1 VSVLGPYEQM
11 RARHRWYVPQRYNIA
26 FDVCDKHSRGKLA
39 MIWEDSLGNERRVL
53 WGELQDLSNRFANLL
68 RSRDVRRGDRVAVML
83 PPLPETAA
91 AIIGILKI
99 GAVGITMSLLWS
111 DESLKYRLNDSRAK
125 VLITDDHN
133 VDHGVGDVVEQVM
146 LLDYGLLE
154 GVSGSFDTVD
164 TSAEEPAMIYYTS
177 GSMGPP
183 KGVVV
188 AHRSL
193 LGHNEFEYIQD
204 LRENELS
211 YWMGDWAWGVYKIL
225 GPWRL
230 GAVNV
235 VYRSEHR
242 YDAEKLLAVL
252 SKYEVTNVFLN
263 PTGIRLMMAVENA
276 SERYPQNFRVVG
288 SSNEPLGVREST
300 WFREQFGVT
309 ILESY
314 GMTEAYPMTGN
325 FLTMPVKEG
334 SIGRPVPGWDVQI
347 LDENEEPVLVGEQ
360 GEICLRARSNPQ
372 YPLGYW
378 DRPEKTREDFG
389 GEWFH
394 SKDAAYQDEDGYL
407 WHMGRADDLI
417 KSAGYRIS
425 PYEVEVACVK
435 HPAVSEAAVVGSPD
449 ERRGQVVKAFLIL
462 AEGYEPSEELADEIK
477 KFVRQ
482 RHSTFAYPRRIEFV
496 EELPRSQSGKVSRA
510 PLRQSEAKKSKKSH
524 AL

>member
-1 VSVLGPYEQM
+1 
-11 RARHRWYVPQRYNIA
+11 
-26 FDVCDKHSRGKLA
+26 
-39 MIWEDSLGNERRVL
+39 
-53 WGELQDLSNRFANLL
+53 
-68 RSRDVRRGDRVAVML
+68 
-83 PPLPETAA
+83 
-91 AIIGILKI
+91 
-99 GAVGITMSLLWS
+99 
-111 DESLKYRLNDSRAK
+111 
-125 VLITDDHN
+125 
-133 VDHGVGDVVEQVM
+133 
-146 LLDYGLLE
+146 
-154 GVSGSFDTVD
+154 
-164 TSAEEPAMIYYTS
+164 
-177 GSMGPP
+177 
-183 KGVVV
+183 
-188 AHRSL
+188 
-193 LGHNEFEYIQD
+193 
-204 LRENELS
+204 
-211 YWMGDWAWGVYKIL
+211 VYS
-225 GPWRL
+225 
-230 GAVNV
+230 
-235 VYRSEHR
+235 SEHR
-242 YDAEKLLAVL
+242 YDPEKLLAVL

-276 SERYPQNFRVVG
+276 GKRYPQKFRVVG
-288 SSNEPLGVREST
+288 SSNEPLGVRESR

-334 SIGRPVPGWDVQI
+334 SIGRPMPGWDAQI
-347 LDENEEPVLVGEQ
+347 LDEHEEPVPVGEQ

-378 DRPEKTREDFG
+378 NRPEKTKEDFG

-394 SKDAAYQDEDGYL
+394 SKDVAYQDEDGYF
-407 WHMGRADDLI
+407 WHMGRADELI

-496 EELPRSQSGKVSRA
+496 EDLPRSQSGKVSRA
-510 PLRQSEAKKSKKSH
+510 PLRQSEAKKCKKSH
-524 AL
+524 TF